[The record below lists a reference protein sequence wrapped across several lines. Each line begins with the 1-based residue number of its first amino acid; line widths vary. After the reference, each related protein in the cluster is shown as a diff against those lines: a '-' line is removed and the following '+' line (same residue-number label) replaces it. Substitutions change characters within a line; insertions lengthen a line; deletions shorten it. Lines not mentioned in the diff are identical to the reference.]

1 MGRFSYEKRIPKIGG
16 RGGNKGKRATP
27 KTQFRNTC
35 NGCGGETPCR
45 DSGCR
50 KAAGQAS
57 YDARKAP
64 ASKAAPKVKKA
75 KLSWGA
81 ASKIRKDAKNAYR
94 KAHPSASDSQINRAG
109 RDAVKKAK
117 KRLK

>member
-1 MGRFSYEKRIPKIGG
+1 MGRFSYEKRIPTIGG
-16 RGGNKGKRATP
+16 RGGKKGKRATP

-50 KAAGQAS
+50 KASGQAS
-57 YDARKAP
+57 YDARHAP
-64 ASKAAPKVKKA
+64 RTPKVKKS
-75 KLSWGA
+75 KLSRGA

-94 KAHPSASDSQINRAG
+94 NAHPSASDSQINRVG
-109 RDAVKKAK
+109 RAAVKAAK